1 MAKRSGERGRQGYHV
16 IDGAYQTIDSSLL
29 KLLLA
34 ITTLG
39 ASICPPLRT
48 LMSINTPKEI
58 ATLAIQAGIAKNRL
72 SIPTL
77 FILGVMAGAFIATGF
92 LLDIHVIGTMPAEW
106 GSFAGFVGAAVFPVG
121 LIMTVLAG
129 GELLTGNM
137 LLLPLARFAGG
148 ISTMGVIRN
157 WLWVTLANF
166 VGSLAVA
173 YFFGHMLGLT
183 EGAFLGKTVAI
194 AQAKMNADFLHAFVS
209 GIGCNWLVCLGVW
222 IAFASKDV
230 VGKVV
235 GMWFPVMAFVAIGF
249 QHVVANMFIIPAA
262 IFAGQATWAQ
272 CLPNLVAVFL
282 GNAVGGAGFVGLAY
296 FLAYRPA
303 SAQAT
308 ADLASALQK
317 TQADL
322 APTTPTLKAV
332 ND

>member
-1 MAKRSGERGRQGYHV
+1 
-16 IDGAYQTIDSSLL
+16 
-29 KLLLA
+29 
-34 ITTLG
+34 
-39 ASICPPLRT
+39 
-48 LMSINTPKEI
+48 MSINTPKEI

-72 SIPTL
+72 SVFTL
-77 FILGVMAGAFIATGF
+77 LILGVMAGAFIATGF

-106 GSFAGFVGAAVFPVG
+106 GTFAGFIGAAVFPVG

-137 LLLPLARFAGG
+137 LLLPMARFAGA
-148 ISTMGVIRN
+148 IRTAGVIRN
-157 WLWVTLANF
+157 WVWVTFANLI
-166 VGSLAVA
+166 GSVAVA
-173 YFFGHMLGLT
+173 YFFGHVLGLT
-183 EGAFLGKTVAI
+183 EGVFLDKTVAI
-194 AQAKMNADFLHAFVS
+194 AHAKINADFFHAFVS
-209 GIGCNWLVCLGVW
+209 GVGCNWLVCLGVW

-303 SAQAT
+303 PAQVT
-308 ADLASALQK
+308 ADLELALHK

-322 APTTPTLKAV
+322 APAAPALKAV